1 MAAVKTESRK
11 LRLKTG
17 EAVNPQLVE
26 ELSDEAD
33 RGYDLSR
40 AKKKRVGRPSL
51 GVGVSPRV
59 SFRLAPTTYK
69 RARLRAAAEKT
80 TVSEL
85 ARTALERY
93 VAAPR

>member
-1 MAAVKTESRK
+1 MAAVRKDSRR

-17 EAVNPQLVE
+17 EEADSRLVR

-33 RGYDLSR
+33 AGYDLSR

-51 GVGVSPRV
+51 GAGVSPRV

-69 RARLRAAAEKT
+69 RARRRAAAEKT

-85 ARTALERY
+85 ARTALEQY
-93 VAAPR
+93 VSAPR